1 MQAIHEKRL
10 LQAIVGAACIVP
22 VTAGVLGIIGGA
34 AGLNGGHAVATD
46 LESHFHYLSG
56 ILLAIGIAFA
66 SCVPGIETRGAR
78 FDVLALLVIGGG
90 LARLAS
96 MLIDGVP
103 STGHLAGLGM
113 ELVLVPLLVAW
124 RTRVARRMA
133 ASGLP
138 PREAPHPLFSRK
150 TV

>member
-1 MQAIHEKRL
+1 MQASVERRM
-10 LQAIVGAACIVP
+10 LQGVVALASLVPIAA
-22 VTAGVLGIIGGA
+22 GGMGIISGA

-56 ILLAIGIAFA
+56 LLLAIGIAFA
-66 SCVPGIETRGAR
+66 SCVPGIEARGAR

-150 TV
+150 TA